1 MLAVIVNTLAI
12 VLGSM
17 IGLLFQAGIPKRVS
31 DTMVQAMGLC
41 TIIIGLQGVLVESHI
56 LLMILALAIGT
67 MIGSFMDWEGHV
79 RAWSERLLA
88 RFVGQGQAARIANA
102 FVTGCLIMNVGA
114 MVIVGP
120 LQAGLLG
127 DYDIMG
133 IGVMA
138 SAIMTLLIQGGIE
151 IFATSLVVILSDQMI
166 GEISCVGSLIIV
178 AVGINMMKLKELNVL
193 NFVPALFVA
202 PILVALGNYL
212 GLL

>member
-1 MLAVIVNTLAI
+1 MLDFVIAIMLTAV
-12 VLGSM
+12 
-17 IGLLFQAGIPKRVS
+17 
-31 DTMVQAMGLC
+31 
-41 TIIIGLQGVLVESHI
+41 
-56 LLMILALAIGT
+56 
-67 MIGSFMDWEGHV
+67 
-79 RAWSERLLA
+79 
-88 RFVGQGQAARIANA
+88 
-102 FVTGCLIMNVGA
+102 
-114 MVIVGP
+114 
-120 LQAGLLG
+120 
-127 DYDIMG
+127 MG

-138 SAIMTLLIQGGIE
+138 SAIMTLLIQGGLE